1 MWQEKTTRRS
11 YSARIKQHPFSLAPH
26 VHDFEMIITID
37 GPAGAGKSTAARGL
51 AKRLGFEFLDT
62 GAMYRAV
69 GWACSQ
75 RGIDLQDEA
84 RVAAIA
90 AELQLELHDSQILCD
105 GHDISA
111 AIRTAESSQAASVVA
126 ANPGVRAA
134 MVDQQRATAAG
145 RNFVTEGRDQGSVVF
160 PNAAC
165 KFFLTADA
173 RERAT
178 RRHVEL
184 EQRGFFTPLD
194 RVLAEIHDRDQRDQ
208 TREASPLVKP
218 SDAIEIDTSRKTQH
232 EVLDELE
239 LTSRQRLGLPL
250 K

>member
-1 MWQEKTTRRS
+1 
-11 YSARIKQHPFSLAPH
+11 
-26 VHDFEMIITID
+26 MIITID

-69 GWACSQ
+69 GWACLQ
-75 RGIDLQDEA
+75 RGIDLHDEA
-84 RVAAIA
+84 RVADVA
-90 AELQLELHDSQILCD
+90 AVVKLELHDSHVICD
-105 GHDISA
+105 GQDISA
-111 AIRTAESSQAASVVA
+111 AIRTADSSKAASVVA
-126 ANPGVRAA
+126 ANPGVRSA
-134 MVDQQRATAAG
+134 MVNQQRATAAG
-145 RNFVTEGRDQGSVVF
+145 QNFVTEGRDQGSVVF

-178 RRHVEL
+178 RRQVEL

-194 RVLAEIHDRDQRDQ
+194 RVLAEIHDRDHRDQ
-208 TREASPLVKP
+208 TREASPLVKAE
-218 SDAIEIDTSRKTQH
+218 DAIEIDTSRKTPS

-239 LTSRQRLGLPL
+239 LMSRQRLGLPL
-250 K
+250 T

>member
-1 MWQEKTTRRS
+1 
-11 YSARIKQHPFSLAPH
+11 
-26 VHDFEMIITID
+26 MIITID

-69 GWACSQ
+69 GWSCIE
-75 RGIDLQDEA
+75 RGIDLVNEEQ
-84 RVAAIA
+84 VAAVA
-90 AELQLELHDSQILCD
+90 QQLRLELRDSHVTCD
-105 GHDISA
+105 GRDITA
-111 AIRTAESSQAASVVA
+111 EIRTAESSKAASVVA

-134 MVDQQRATAAG
+134 MVLQQRATAEG

-160 PNAAC
+160 PHAAC
-165 KFFLTADA
+165 KFFLTADS
-173 RERAT
+173 RERAA
-178 RRHVEL
+178 RRQLEL

-194 RVLAEIHDRDQRDQ
+194 RVLAEIHDRDHRDQ

-218 SDAIEIDTSRKTQH
+218 EDAIEIDTSSKTQH

-239 LTSRQRLGLPL
+239 LTSRQRLGLPIR
-250 K
+250 